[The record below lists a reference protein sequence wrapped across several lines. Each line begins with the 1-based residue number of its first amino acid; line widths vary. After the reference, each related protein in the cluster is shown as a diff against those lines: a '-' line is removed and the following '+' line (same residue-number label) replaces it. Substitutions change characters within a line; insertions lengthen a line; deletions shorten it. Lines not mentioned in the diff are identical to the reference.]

1 MSKQAFV
8 ALVTCFNE
16 DETINYEATRA
27 QARRQWRP
35 ATTSCAPAPMA
46 ISPR

>member
-1 MSKQAFV
+1 MAKEAYV

-27 QARRQWRP
+27 QVRRQ
-35 ATTSCAPAPMA
+35 
-46 ISPR
+46 